1 LYVALLVFSD
11 FASAS
16 AISAFSNVARQDVYR
31 LMDELQEIGLVEKE
45 VSNPARFRAVP
56 ISDAMS
62 YLTEKRR
69 ERTNALLEES
79 TALLAKLPEKN
90 SRIAILGEIQFVIVP
105 KGEPLLRRV
114 EEALKAVD
122 KKILVI
128 TPWRELTQWIF
139 TLQEW
144 WQQTLDRG
152 VKVRWITENP
162 PQNSDAKVEM
172 IENFARKHNFWLRTV
187 TLPIDIR
194 LSVFDGKEV
203 FMATQV
209 NINAGESPALW
220 TNSPTMI
227 PLFEDYF
234 TMKWDKAT
242 DYRP

>member
-16 AISAFSNVARQDVYR
+16 AISAFSNVARQDVYH
-31 LMDELQEIGLVEKE
+31 LIDELQEIGLVEKE

-56 ISDAMS
+56 ISDAIS
-62 YLTEKRR
+62 YLTKKRR
-69 ERTNALLEES
+69 ERTNALFEES
-79 TALLAKLPEKN
+79 TALLAKFPEKN
-90 SRIAILGEIQFVIVP
+90 SRTAIQGEIQFVIVP

-114 EEALKAVD
+114 EKALKTVD

-139 TLQEW
+139 TLREW

-162 PQNSDAKVEM
+162 PQKSDAKVEM
-172 IENFARKHNFWLRTV
+172 IENFARKHNFSLRTV

-220 TNSPTMI
+220 TNSPTII

-234 TMKWDKAT
+234 KMKWNQAA

>member
-1 LYVALLVFSD
+1 MLPFSQAKLYVALLVFSD

-31 LMDELQEIGLVEKE
+31 LMDELQGIGLVEKE

-56 ISDAMS
+56 LSDAMS
-62 YLTEKRR
+62 YLAEKRR
-69 ERTNALLEES
+69 ERTTALFEES
-79 TALLAKLPEKN
+79 TVLLTKFPEKN
-90 SRIAILGEIQFVIVP
+90 SRTAIQREIQFVIVP

-114 EEALKAVD
+114 EKALKTVD

-139 TLQEW
+139 TLHER

-162 PQNSDAKVEM
+162 SQNSDAKVEM
-172 IENFARKHNFWLRTV
+172 IENFARNHNFWLRTV

-194 LSVFDGKEV
+194 LSVFDWKEV

-209 NINAGESPALW
+209 NINAGESPAL
-220 TNSPTMI
+220 
-227 PLFEDYF
+227 
-234 TMKWDKAT
+234 
-242 DYRP
+242 